1 MEMADLSILNGKKV
15 LIVDDES
22 DIIESIEDQLN
33 MCDIQSATTADTAK
47 KLIESEDLD
56 IVVLD
61 IMGVN
66 GYELLSIANEKGITA
81 VMLTAHALT
90 PDNFAK
96 AMDEGACAYLPKDN
110 LHEIDVFIAEILEQG
125 NAACGLSGKWFG
137 RLIGY
142 FEEKFGPDWLNEYEG
157 PWH

>member
-1 MEMADLSILNGKKV
+1 MVDLSILKGKKL
-15 LIVDDES
+15 LIVDDEP
-22 DIIESIEDQLN
+22 DIIDSIVEQLD
-33 MCDIQSATTADTAK
+33 MCIIQSATTSDSAK
-47 KLIESEDLD
+47 QLLEAANFD
-56 IVVLD
+56 IAVLD

-66 GYELLSIANEKGITA
+66 GYELLSIVNEKGITA

-96 AMDEGACAYLPKDN
+96 AIDEGACAYLPKDS
-110 LHEIDVFIAEILEQG
+110 LYEIDVFLAEILEQG
-125 NAACGLSGKWFG
+125 KDACGLPGKWFG

-142 FEEKFGPDWLNEYEG
+142 FEKKFGPEWLKEYDG